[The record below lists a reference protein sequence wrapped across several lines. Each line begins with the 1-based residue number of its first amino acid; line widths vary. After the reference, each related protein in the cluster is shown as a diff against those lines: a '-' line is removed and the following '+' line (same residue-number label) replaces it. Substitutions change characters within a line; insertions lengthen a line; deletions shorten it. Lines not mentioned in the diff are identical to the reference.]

1 MSVGPN
7 ISIIAGLVGDPA
19 RARMLGALMA
29 GKALTAS
36 ELAAT
41 AGVALPTAS
50 AHLGK
55 LADGGLLTSVKQGR
69 HRYFTLSG
77 TDVADVLEG
86 LMSLAERTLGQ
97 SVKTGPRDPKLRAAR
112 ICYDHLA
119 GDMAVALFDSLQTRA
134 LIDGSGEAMRLTD
147 SGEAFFR
154 DFGLDMDA
162 VIAARRPACRPC
174 LDWSARRSH
183 LAGGLGKAILDRFLS
198 KAWAA
203 RDPAGRAISFS
214 PEGLRQYRLLT
225 GSV

>member
-1 MSVGPN
+1 MNVGPN

-36 ELAAT
+36 ELAAI

-50 AHLGK
+50 AHLAK
-55 LADGGLLTSVKQGR
+55 LTDGGLLTSVKQGR

-77 TDVADVLEG
+77 ADVADVLES
-86 LMSLAERTLGQ
+86 LMSLAERTLGEP
-97 SVKTGPRDPKLRAAR
+97 VKTGPRDPRLRAAR

-119 GDMAVALFDSLQTRA
+119 GDMAVALFDSFQKRA
-134 LIDGSGEAMRLTD
+134 LIEESRAAMRLTE

-162 VIAARRPACRPC
+162 VMAARRPACRPC

-198 KAWAA
+198 KTWAT
-203 RDPAGRAISFS
+203 RDHGGRAVSFT